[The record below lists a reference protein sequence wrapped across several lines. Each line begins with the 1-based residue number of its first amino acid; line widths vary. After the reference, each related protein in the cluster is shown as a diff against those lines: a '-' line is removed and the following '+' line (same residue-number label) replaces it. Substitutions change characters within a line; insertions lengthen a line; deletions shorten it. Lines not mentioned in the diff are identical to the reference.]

1 MRTER
6 LLGRRIREL
15 RKARNLTQEQ
25 FGERTGINYKYLGA
39 VERGQENPTVKVLE
53 KIARALRVA
62 LWELFVFEHLEPDS
76 KTLKRKISR
85 MVEGQDQEKL
95 KRAFKLLSA
104 LLN

>member
-1 MRTER
+1 MKTEQ

-53 KIARALRVA
+53 RIARALGVA
-62 LWELFVFEHLEPDS
+62 LWELFVLEHLEPDS
-76 KTLKRKISR
+76 KALKRKISQLI
-85 MVEGQDQEKL
+85 ESQDQEEL
-95 KRAFKLLSA
+95 QRAFKLLSA
-104 LLN
+104 LLK

>member
-1 MRTER
+1 MKTEQ

-53 KIARALRVA
+53 RIARVLRVE
-62 LWELFVFEHLEPDS
+62 LRELFVFEHLEPDS
-76 KTLKRKISR
+76 KTLKRRIIQLI
-85 MVEGQDQEKL
+85 EGNDREKL
-95 KRAFKLLSA
+95 ETTLKLLSA
-104 LLN
+104 LFK

>member
-1 MRTER
+1 MKTEQ

-53 KIARALRVA
+53 RIARVLQVELR
-62 LWELFVFEHLEPDS
+62 ELFVFEHLEPDS
-76 KTLKRKISR
+76 KTLKRRIIQLI
-85 MVEGQDQEKL
+85 EGNDREKL
-95 KRAFKLLSA
+95 ETTLKLLSA
-104 LLN
+104 LFK

>member
-1 MRTER
+1 MKTEQ

-53 KIARALRVA
+53 KIARVLRVD
-62 LWELFVFEHLEPDS
+62 LRDLFAFDHLEQDS
-76 KTLKRKISR
+76 KTLKRRIAQLI
-85 MVEGQDQEKL
+85 EGKDQEKL
-95 KRAFKLLSA
+95 QKAAKLLSA
-104 LLN
+104 LLE

>member
-1 MRTER
+1 MKTEQ

-53 KIARALRVA
+53 RIARVLQVELR
-62 LWELFVFEHLEPDS
+62 ELFVFEHLEPDS
-76 KTLKRKISR
+76 KTLKRRIIQLI
-85 MVEGQDQEKL
+85 EGNDREKL
-95 KRAFKLLSA
+95 EITLKLLSA
-104 LLN
+104 LFK